1 MRIAYVHEIR
11 VSEGDTQNIALKNSP
26 DVEPEEFGMNIDAG

>member
-11 VSEGDTQNIALKNSP
+11 VSECDTQKIALINSL

>member
-1 MRIAYVHEIR
+1 MIEYVHEI
-11 VSEGDTQNIALKNSP
+11 VVFECDTWNFALTISL